1 MLARG
6 MARALSATSADTA
19 DVDAGFEHAHGL
31 EVEFDDVVMSF
42 LFLIA
47 VWVGG
52 KAAAGMRMPSLVGE
66 LAVGLVMGPPLLDV
80 VPLAEAL
87 MLYGEV
93 GLLLL
98 VRRCRP
104 SAVRRS
110 QWTPGIG
117 IQKAAAA
124 SSELLSTRS
133 AQRALRH
140 SHRRNLMRLRMPAQV
155 LEAGLDADLP
165 MMRTV
170 GPRGVAIAL
179 LDPLASL
186 AAGCTLAPSSIG
198 IALNVLR
205 AADALNTPVGQLII
219 ASAVLDDV
227 IALLL
232 LTLLQALGSDAS
244 PASMVAPAVASVGLM
259 AAAVVIAKHG
269 TPRLVRLAER
279 VAPAQLRSGGR
290 AAEERALLLLLLL
303 VTAVFVPLARAF
315 APLESWRAFETYA
328 ATCHVKRLQSWLVKL
343 FFAAT
348 CGFIVPLASGLLVVP
363 ASRANV
369 LTVGLTMA
377 AWGEFAFI
385 VATASLNSGL
395 LDQTTFAALL
405 LAVLASVVIAPVL
418 ARAALRGS
426 QRRKERAILD
436 AIKGGRRA
444 GARAGPVVDVS
455 TAPVF
460 FRLRT
465 SAPPAWGLS
474 VRLMDLIR
482 QHGLEARVLDFRSH
496 QYASAILFEVHLKDA
511 DLRAPPTRALSADD
525 EAVVRRRQSDLLA
538 IFSPLCGG
546 GGSCVLERW
555 LPGEAL
561 ASRLP
566 RAGVE
571 PAQSHLAQAL
581 EGEEDTDFAESSYKC
596 AARSA
601 SRDAFSL
608 TGAGTRL
615 GAFCGGGGGMGP
627 PSPRIAA
634 PAFARGGGGD
644 RGVDAVM
651 PSSPRPPELHT
662 ELTGEPLVRPSRRG
676 DSLPS
681 PDERQFV

>member
-1 MLARG
+1 
-6 MARALSATSADTA
+6 
-19 DVDAGFEHAHGL
+19 
-31 EVEFDDVVMSF
+31 
-42 LFLIA
+42 
-47 VWVGG
+47 
-52 KAAAGMRMPSLVGE
+52 
-66 LAVGLVMGPPLLDV
+66 
-80 VPLAEAL
+80 
-87 MLYGEV
+87 
-93 GLLLL
+93 
-98 VRRCRP
+98 
-104 SAVRRS
+104 
-110 QWTPGIG
+110 
-117 IQKAAAA
+117 
-124 SSELLSTRS
+124 
-133 AQRALRH
+133 
-140 SHRRNLMRLRMPAQV
+140 
-155 LEAGLDADLP
+155 

-179 LDPLASL
+179 CGTCLPVCIAAGLGGAVLGLDPLASL

-219 ASAVLDDV
+219 TSAVLDDV

-244 PASMVAPAVASVGLM
+244 PAAMVAPAVASVGLM

-303 VTAVFVPLARAF
+303 VTAVFVPLAHSLGSSHLLGAF
-315 APLESWRAFETYA
+315 LAGLSCCTIPRLHDAWIKQ
-328 ATCHVKRLQSWLVKL
+328 VKRLQSWLVKL

-348 CGFIVPLASGLLVVP
+348 CGFIVPVRSFASATVLGRAALFSCAGLGKLASGLLVVP
-363 ASRANV
+363 ASRADV

-418 ARAALRGS
+418 ARAVLRGS

-482 QHGLEARVLDFRSH
+482 QHGLEVLDFRSH

-511 DLRAPPTRALSADD
+511 ELRAPPTRALSADD
-525 EAVVRRRQSDLLA
+525 EAVVQRRQSDLLA

-561 ASRLP
+561 ALRLP
-566 RAGVE
+566 RAGTE

-615 GAFCGGGGGMGP
+615 GSFCGGGGGMGP

-644 RGVDAVM
+644 RGVVDAVM
-651 PSSPRPPELHT
+651 PPSPRPPELHT

-681 PDERQFV
+681 PDGRQFV